1 VKFADGP
8 ERGVLFIAFA
18 MNRGKSKLQPKEH
31 NGVQV
36 EPSEQDA
43 DHFLPN
49 SGRPASSLSRSFA
62 KNA

>member
-1 VKFADGP
+1 
-8 ERGVLFIAFA
+8 

-49 SGRPASSLSRSFA
+49 SGRPASSLSRNFA